1 MNLILACSLF
11 GAIIL
16 IYWIILELFTMM
28 FRVAGLP
35 DDKARFQV
43 LSLLTGAGFTTRES
57 EMLLSSKGRR
67 KLAQATMLFGYVFNV
82 TIVSAFVNVF
92 LSLKLSQFDNFFMGV
107 LIPLGVAALIIVLM
121 RVRFIRKRI
130 DRAFEKLAGR
140 IMHQEGVNTIL
151 LMDYIGK
158 DSIAQVS
165 LKEVPRELEG
175 KTLAESGLKT
185 KYNILVMLV
194 ERGGVN
200 VEAANAGTIFAP
212 GDKLTVFGQYKTI
225 SNVFN
230 AKERFM

>member
-67 KLAQATMLFGYVFNV
+67 KLAQITMLFGYVFNV

-140 IMHQEGVNTIL
+140 IMHQESDNTIL

-185 KYNILVMLV
+185 KHNILVMLV
-194 ERGGVN
+194 ERGGLK

>member
-67 KLAQATMLFGYVFNV
+67 KLAQITMLFGYVFNV

-185 KYNILVMLV
+185 KHNILVMLV
-194 ERGGVN
+194 ERGGLK

>member
-165 LKEVPRELEG
+165 LKEVPAELEG

-185 KYNILVMLV
+185 KHNILVMLV
-194 ERGGVN
+194 ERGGLK

>member
-67 KLAQATMLFGYVFNV
+67 KLAQITMLFGYVFNV

>member
-165 LKEVPRELEG
+165 LKEVPAEFEG

-185 KYNILVMLV
+185 KHNILVMLV
-194 ERGGVN
+194 ERGGLR
-200 VEAANAGTIFAP
+200 VEAANAGTVFSP

>member
-194 ERGGVN
+194 ERGGLK

>member
-43 LSLLTGAGFTTRES
+43 LSLLTGTGFTTRES

-67 KLAQATMLFGYVFNV
+67 KLAQITMLFGYVFNV

-92 LSLKLSQFDNFFMGV
+92 LSLKLSQMDNFFMGV

-140 IMHQEGVNTIL
+140 IMHQDGDNTIL

-165 LKEVPRELEG
+165 LKEVPKELEG

-185 KYNILVMLV
+185 KHNILVMLV

-200 VEAANAGTIFAP
+200 VEAAHAGTIFEP

>member
-67 KLAQATMLFGYVFNV
+67 KLAQITMLFGYVFNV

-92 LSLKLSQFDNFFMGV
+92 LSLKLNQIDNFFMGV

-140 IMHQEGVNTIL
+140 IMHQESDNTIL
-151 LMDYIGK
+151 LIDYIGK

-165 LKEVPRELEG
+165 LKEVPVELEG

-185 KYNILVMLV
+185 KHNILVMLV
-194 ERGGVN
+194 ERGGLK

>member
-67 KLAQATMLFGYVFNV
+67 KLAQITMLFGYVFNV

-92 LSLKLSQFDNFFMGV
+92 LSLKLNQIDNFFMGV

-140 IMHQEGVNTIL
+140 IMHQESDNTIL

-165 LKEVPRELEG
+165 LKEVPAELEG

-185 KYNILVMLV
+185 KHNILVMLV
-194 ERGGVN
+194 ERGGLK

>member
-67 KLAQATMLFGYVFNV
+67 KLAQITMLFGYVFNV

-92 LSLKLSQFDNFFMGV
+92 LSLKLNQIDNFFMGV

-140 IMHQEGVNTIL
+140 IMHQESDNTIL

-165 LKEVPRELEG
+165 LKEVPAELEG

-185 KYNILVMLV
+185 KHNILVMLV
-194 ERGGVN
+194 ERGGLK

-225 SNVFN
+225 SSVFN

>member
-67 KLAQATMLFGYVFNV
+67 KLAQITMLFGYVFNV

-165 LKEVPRELEG
+165 LKEVPAEFEG

-185 KYNILVMLV
+185 KHNILVMLV

>member
-67 KLAQATMLFGYVFNV
+67 KLAQITMLFGYVFNV

-92 LSLKLSQFDNFFMGV
+92 LSLKLNQIDNFFMGV

-165 LKEVPRELEG
+165 LKEVPAELEG

-185 KYNILVMLV
+185 KHNILVMLV
-194 ERGGVN
+194 ERGGLK
-200 VEAANAGTIFAP
+200 VEAANAGTVFSP

>member
-67 KLAQATMLFGYVFNV
+67 KLAQITMLFGYVFNV

-92 LSLKLSQFDNFFMGV
+92 LSLKLNQIDNFFMGV

-165 LKEVPRELEG
+165 LKEVPAEFEG

-185 KYNILVMLV
+185 KHNILVMLV
-194 ERGGVN
+194 ERGGLK

>member
-67 KLAQATMLFGYVFNV
+67 KLAQITMLFGYVFNV

-92 LSLKLSQFDNFFMGV
+92 LSLKLNQIDNFFMGV

-165 LKEVPRELEG
+165 LKEVPAELEG

-185 KYNILVMLV
+185 KHNILVMLV
-194 ERGGVN
+194 ERGGLR

>member
-67 KLAQATMLFGYVFNV
+67 KLAQITMLFGYVFNV

-194 ERGGVN
+194 ERGGVK

>member
-67 KLAQATMLFGYVFNV
+67 KLAQITMLFGYVFNV

-92 LSLKLSQFDNFFMGV
+92 LSLKLNQIDNFFMGV

-165 LKEVPRELEG
+165 LKEVPAELEG

-185 KYNILVMLV
+185 KHNILVMLV
-194 ERGGVN
+194 ERGGLK

-225 SNVFN
+225 SSVFN

>member
-67 KLAQATMLFGYVFNV
+67 KLAQITMLFGYVFNV

-185 KYNILVMLV
+185 KHNILVMLV

>member
-67 KLAQATMLFGYVFNV
+67 KLAQITMLFGYVFNV

-165 LKEVPRELEG
+165 LKEVPAEFEG

-185 KYNILVMLV
+185 KHNILVMLV
-194 ERGGVN
+194 ERGGLR
-200 VEAANAGTIFAP
+200 VEAANAGTVFSP